1 MCCDGVVFIDD
12 GNDAHPKQLF
22 KGVLRVD
29 AIDIVGNCLTRHQ
42 NLRRHLIIFC
52 KNFLISHHQA
62 CLTDR
67 RTCLLDCDRML
78 LQLLRRQM
86 HRLFALGDSAGRNE
100 HNVLSLIFQI
110 AQLPHQNL
118 QADIIH
124 IAGFGMLQGRRTDFN
139 DNSLFLFQQV
149 SSGIHV
155 CISSFGHLP
164 VSENGA

>member
-1 MCCDGVVFIDD
+1 
-12 GNDAHPKQLF
+12 
-22 KGVLRVD
+22 
-29 AIDIVGNCLTRHQ
+29 
-42 NLRRHLIIFC
+42 
-52 KNFLISHHQA
+52 
-62 CLTDR
+62 
-67 RTCLLDCDRML
+67 ML

-110 AQLPHQNL
+110 TQLPHQNL
-118 QADIIH
+118 QTDIIH
-124 IAGFGMLQGRRTDFN
+124 IAGFGMLQGRGTDFN
-139 DNSLFLFQQV
+139 DNSPFLFQQV

>member
-1 MCCDGVVFIDD
+1 
-12 GNDAHPKQLF
+12 
-22 KGVLRVD
+22 
-29 AIDIVGNCLTRHQ
+29 
-42 NLRRHLIIFC
+42 
-52 KNFLISHHQA
+52 
-62 CLTDR
+62 
-67 RTCLLDCDRML
+67 ML

-124 IAGFGMLQGRRTDFN
+124 IAGFGMLQGRGTDFD

-164 VSENGA
+164 ISENGA